1 MQLIHLLHFTIQSLN
16 MTVGCLMLLSKYK
29 TLHLCTI
36 KIDLMKQLIVILFI
50 ACSSVCLAQSK
61 YEQGMTKAFALLEAG
76 NLNEASNLFQRIATA
91 EKDNWLPYYYVA
103 QTEIL
108 KVWNN
113 WDDRDEA
120 LLKAQTSKA
129 QEFLNTANSFTS
141 DNVYVKYLQ
150 AQLHTIWVAHDGMK
164 YGMSLSPKVSN
175 LYEDALRLEPNNP
188 MLILAKAEWDMGAA
202 AFFGKSTAAYCQD
215 IERAISLFPTFTPA
229 TPFHPLFD
237 QDRAAE
243 VLERCK
249 S

>member
-1 MQLIHLLHFTIQSLN
+1 
-16 MTVGCLMLLSKYK
+16 
-29 TLHLCTI
+29 
-36 KIDLMKQLIVILFI
+36 MKSLIVLLMIG
-50 ACSSVCLAQSK
+50 CSSITLAQSK
-61 YEQGMTKAFALLEAG
+61 YEQGMTKALELLEA
-76 NLNEASNLFQRIATA
+76 NNYNEASNLFQRIATA

-108 KVWNN
+108 KIWNT
-113 WDDRDEA
+113 WEERDEA
-120 LLKAQTSKA
+120 MLKAQTSKA

-141 DNVYVKYLQ
+141 ENVYIKYLQ

-164 YGMSLSPKVSN
+164 YGMFFSPKVTE
-175 LYEDALRLEPNNP
+175 LYEGALALEPNNP

-202 AFFGKSTAAYCQD
+202 SFFGTSTAPYCQE
-215 IERAISLFPTFTPA
+215 IERAISLLPTFTPA
-229 TPFHPLFD
+229 TPFHPFFG